1 MSIFLVIISILLF
14 ALIILSTLK
23 LSIYFNTFMYLS
35 KPVNY
40 DKADYISNS
49 SFFKFFYTNKLLDG
63 SLSIETAITIILVV
77 LGGFAMIGKILYN
90 EVNCGFIS
98 YYYGDPLEYLCVNLF
113 IYLIIILAL
122 SYGMVTLSWMNNN
135 MMEDKSLEKN
145 EERLKDFFVNNLD
158 TALLYDYYIYTKTD
172 SKNAIKIAEKIPP
185 EYKHNIFKLFFTYHI
200 LTDKRFA
207 LIRDRIIEIID
218 DDITSSGGKTD
229 KDSLVDKNNR
239 EANIVRIAP
248 AIKNGKG
255 FYIIANYN
263 HNNSVALPQF
273 DVMINALKS
282 DTYITSATKTKTTID
297 DIYARIT
304 GESTGESLDAE
315 MDALTSLY
323 DEAQMIFMDTIKDYK
338 MIYDKYYS
346 YYMWSVLLSNFTVIY
361 AILILVY
368 IIIKIL
374 ASKSE
379 LFDDTQ
385 YNLYYF
391 RTDLKSYGIY
401 IISLYYLLTTPII
414 IFGFN

>member
-1 MSIFLVIISILLF
+1 MSIFLVIILILLF

-40 DKADYISNS
+40 DKADYIANS

-63 SLSIETAITIILVV
+63 SFSIETAITIILVV
-77 LGGFAMIGKILYN
+77 LGGFAMIGKMLYN

-122 SYGMVTLSWMNNN
+122 SYGMVTLSLMNNN
-135 MMEDKSLEKN
+135 MMEDESLEKS
-145 EERLKDFFVNNLD
+145 EEILKNFFVSNLD
-158 TALLYDYYIYTKTD
+158 NKLLYDYYIYTKID
-172 SKNAIKIAEKIPP
+172 PKNAIRIAEKIPA
-185 EYKHNIFKLFFTYHI
+185 EYKDNVFKLFFTYHI
-200 LTDKRFA
+200 LTDKRFVV
-207 LIRDRIIEIID
+207 IRDRIIEITDEAI
-218 DDITSSGGKTD
+218 IKSGGKTD
-229 KDSLVDKNNR
+229 KESLETNR
-239 EANIVRIAP
+239 EANIARIAP
-248 AIKNGKG
+248 AIKNNKG

-282 DTYITSATKTKTTID
+282 DKYITSAAKTTING
-297 DIYARIT
+297 IYARIT
-304 GESTGESLDAE
+304 GESLDAE
-315 MDALTSLY
+315 MVALTSLY
-323 DEAQMIFMDTIKDYK
+323 DDAQMIFMDTIKDYK

>member
-1 MSIFLVIISILLF
+1 
-14 ALIILSTLK
+14 
-23 LSIYFNTFMYLS
+23 
-35 KPVNY
+35 
-40 DKADYISNS
+40 
-49 SFFKFFYTNKLLDG
+49 
-63 SLSIETAITIILVV
+63 
-77 LGGFAMIGKILYN
+77 
-90 EVNCGFIS
+90 
-98 YYYGDPLEYLCVNLF
+98 
-113 IYLIIILAL
+113 
-122 SYGMVTLSWMNNN
+122 

-229 KDSLVDKNNR
+229 KESLETNR
-239 EANIVRIAP
+239 EANIVRIAG
-248 AIKNGKG
+248 AIKNEKG

-273 DVMINALKS
+273 SVMINALKS
-282 DTYITSATKTKTTID
+282 DKYITSATKTKTTID
-297 DIYARIT
+297 GIYARIT
-304 GESTGESLDAE
+304 GESLDAE
-315 MDALTSLY
+315 MVALTSLY
-323 DEAQMIFMDTIKDYK
+323 DNAQMIFMDTIKDYK

-361 AILILVY
+361 AILIFVY

>member
-1 MSIFLVIISILLF
+1 
-14 ALIILSTLK
+14 
-23 LSIYFNTFMYLS
+23 
-35 KPVNY
+35 
-40 DKADYISNS
+40 
-49 SFFKFFYTNKLLDG
+49 
-63 SLSIETAITIILVV
+63 
-77 LGGFAMIGKILYN
+77 MIGKILYN

-98 YYYGDPLEYLCVNLF
+98 SYYGDPLEYLCVNLF

-172 SKNAIKIAEKIPP
+172 SKNAIKIAEKMKIPV
-185 EYKHNIFKLFFTYHI
+185 EYNKDKHNIFKLFFTYHI

-218 DDITSSGGKTD
+218 DDITSSLGKTD
-229 KDSLVDKNNR
+229 KESLDKNR

-248 AIKNGKG
+248 AIKNKE

-273 DVMINALKS
+273 KVMIDALKS
-282 DTYITSATKTKTTID
+282 DKHITSDTKTTID
-297 DIYARIT
+297 GIYARIT

-361 AILILVY
+361 AILIFVY